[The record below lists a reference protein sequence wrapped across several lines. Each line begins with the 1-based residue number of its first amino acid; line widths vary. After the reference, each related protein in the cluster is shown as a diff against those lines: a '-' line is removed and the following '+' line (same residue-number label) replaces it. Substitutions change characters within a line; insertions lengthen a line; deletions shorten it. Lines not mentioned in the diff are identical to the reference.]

1 MNPNSNNIEAQKTAL
16 NARAKAEMD
25 IYLRSRTWEQKVESI
40 ERMNAASKIAREAMR
55 AATRDS
61 DESKREDDAI

>member
-1 MNPNSNNIEAQKTAL
+1 MNPNSNNIGAQKTAL
-16 NARAKAEMD
+16 NARVKAEMD